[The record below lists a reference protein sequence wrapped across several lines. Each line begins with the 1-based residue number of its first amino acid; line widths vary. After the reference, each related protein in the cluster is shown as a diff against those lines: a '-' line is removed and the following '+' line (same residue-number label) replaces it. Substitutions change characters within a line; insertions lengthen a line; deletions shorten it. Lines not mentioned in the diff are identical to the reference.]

1 MLIRNVITLIFACC
15 FAVPVSAEPQLSV
28 QLDRSVIYEGE
39 SFFYQLTVSD
49 TSPIGGNVV
58 LDTST
63 WTDFDVQPLGEHSI
77 QRGGSSF
84 TMIIN
89 GRTVSE
95 RTAASHQTQFRY
107 LLTPRRTGSHAIPL
121 PSVTVNGNVLL
132 PQSFSV
138 DEGERQMFADHS
150 IAVRVLEP
158 DDQDIVFLTI
168 ETNRNRLYP
177 MQPLEV
183 TLVVQIKGLPGRYAN
198 TDPLM
203 HLREPPQLQIPWVAE
218 NPPQGFQPTQRLNN
232 WLNSYQVRPPQ
243 RGFAINNFTSGG
255 FGAFPGFGSTGFGFG
270 FGGDMLQ
277 RNLLQ
282 FSGTPRQITRP
293 DAWGNATTYRE
304 YRFTRTFIPQEF
316 GNYSFGPV
324 ILRGV
329 LPVADPD
336 NPDGLAGQRI
346 YAVARPVNV
355 AVVDIPHE
363 NRPADYIGAFG
374 TFRWDATLTPQQARV
389 GDPMTLTLRLS
400 GQGSMANVRP
410 IDLSANPD
418 VAANFRVHPPTDDFS
433 GTFTYTIRPLN
444 SGAIEFPPISVSVFD
459 VNTERFVSLQSLPIP
474 LEIADSEFVQSPTL
488 FGNVPD
494 GTMQLAEGG
503 LFANRTTLSET
514 LPPISFAQWAMTVSL
529 LFAGYVMIATG
540 VLLMRYQWVSPK
552 NQRQRGALNR
562 ARLRLSAVSSAL
574 RRRDSVNLVD
584 ASSELQGAFFGYIA
598 DKTDGVEQGMTT
610 SDVCRQLSE
619 NQVPEALVNAIR
631 SALESLDAVKYG
643 GMDIRSLD
651 ELTAIAGTLLQQLD
665 RQK

>member
-1 MLIRNVITLIFACC
+1 MSIRDVITFVLVCC
-15 FAVPVSAEPQLSV
+15 LAASASAEPRLSV

-49 TSPIGGNVV
+49 TSAIDGNVIP
-58 LDTST
+58 DTSA
-63 WTDFDVQPLGEHSI
+63 WTDFDVQTSVPQTGQSI
-77 QRGGSSF
+77 SV
-84 TMIIN
+84 IN
-89 GRTVSE
+89 GR
-95 RTAASHQTQFRY
+95 RTASHQMQFRY
-107 LLTPRRTGSHAIPL
+107 LLTPRHTGSLTIPL
-121 PSVTVNGNVLL
+121 PRVVVNGNVLQ

-168 ETNRNRLYP
+168 ETNRNRLFP

-183 TLVVQIKGLPGRYAN
+183 TLVVQIKGLPGRFAE

-203 HLREPPQLQIPWVAE
+203 HLREPPQLQIPWAAE
-218 NPPQGFQPTQRLNN
+218 NLEGFQSTQG
-232 WLNSYQVRPPQ
+232 LNSWLGGFQVRSPQ
-243 RGFAINNFTSGG
+243 RGFAINNFASSG
-255 FGAFPGFGSTGFGFG
+255 FGAFPSFGGSFSFG
-270 FGGDMLQ
+270 FGGDMMQ

-282 FSGTPRQITRP
+282 FSSTPRQITRP
-293 DAWGNATTYRE
+293 DALGNATTYWE

-329 LPVADPD
+329 LPVVDPD
-336 NPDGLAGQRI
+336 SPGEIIGQRM
-346 YAVARPVNV
+346 YAVARPINV
-355 AVVDIPHE
+355 AVVDVPHE

-418 VAANFRVHPPTDDFS
+418 VVANFRIHPPTDDFA

-444 SGAIEFPPISVSVFD
+444 SGTIEFPPIAVSVFD
-459 VNTERFVSLQSLPIP
+459 VSTEQFVSLQSLPIP
-474 LEIADSEFVQSPTL
+474 LEIAEAEFVQSAML

-494 GTMQLAEGG
+494 GNMQLAEGG

-514 LPPISFAQWAMTVSL
+514 LPPMTFVQWAMTVSL
-529 LFAGYVMIATG
+529 LFAGYVMIAAG

-552 NQRQRGALNR
+552 KQRQRGALNR

-598 DKTDGVEQGMTT
+598 DKSDGVEQGMTT

-619 NQVPEALVNAIR
+619 NQVPESLTNAIR
-631 SALESLDAVKYG
+631 TALESLDAVKYG

-651 ELTAIAGTLLQQLD
+651 ELTTIVGTLLQQLD